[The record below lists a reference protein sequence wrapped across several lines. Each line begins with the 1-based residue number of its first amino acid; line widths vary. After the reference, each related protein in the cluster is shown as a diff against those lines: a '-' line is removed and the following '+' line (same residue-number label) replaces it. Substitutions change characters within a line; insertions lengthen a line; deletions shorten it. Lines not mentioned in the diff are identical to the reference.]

1 MRVERG
7 ASQVLFGL
15 LPGQTAD
22 LDGRIWK
29 VACWRDPVPLPLDQD
44 AVRAALLGTIAPW
57 SAAGM
62 DDGVEGEL
70 RARTTVEV
78 VGLNMDRGVLVETF
92 PEQWRCNVCGSIT
105 RGRDERCSCGG
116 HTRAQM
122 QFVTYH
128 TCGASGEPF
137 LPGCLTHNAVAV
149 KLPGTATAKE
159 LRFTCPVCNRVRGSR

>member
-29 VACWRDPVPLPLDQD
+29 VAHWLDPVPLPLDQD
-44 AVRAALLGTIAPW
+44 AVRAALLGAIAPW

-92 PEQWRCNVCGSIT
+92 PDQWRCKVCGSIA
-105 RGRDERCSCGG
+105 RRREDRC
-116 HTRAQM
+116 
-122 QFVTYH
+122 
-128 TCGASGEPF
+128 
-137 LPGCLTHNAVAV
+137 
-149 KLPGTATAKE
+149 
-159 LRFTCPVCNRVRGSR
+159 RVRRSLTRPDAVRHLSHVRGVG